1 LGLTL
6 YSWHY
11 YDSDR
16 QEPFPWRAGRDL
28 GLDQP
33 VLITEVPTAN
43 SRNKAGD
50 YLRAAR
56 QGGYDGLCLW
66 SCRARDDAT
75 DFPAA
80 AADLLARVPEMTA
93 AGLSNAA
100 SYAGGRPLAPEA
112 WFALFG
118 QNLAPALAQA
128 SGAPLPASLDG
139 TTVTVTDSAGVGQAA
154 RLLFVAPGQIN
165 FLTPA
170 ALRQGPGRV
179 TVSRL
184 DGGSATVEASIALV
198 SPGLFAANSDGRGV
212 AAALVSRVREG
223 RVVSTEFVFRCDAAG
238 RNCQPAPLDLGPE
251 GDELVLLLFGTG
263 IRGASAVSARIGGRQ
278 AAPQYAGPQGGF
290 EGLDQVNVALPRALS
305 GAGVVE
311 VALTVDGLTSNS
323 VTIQIR

>member
-1 LGLTL
+1 
-6 YSWHY
+6 
-11 YDSDR
+11 
-16 QEPFPWRAGRDL
+16 
-28 GLDQP
+28 
-33 VLITEVPTAN
+33 
-43 SRNKAGD
+43 
-50 YLRAAR
+50 
-56 QGGYDGLCLW
+56 
-66 SCRARDDAT
+66 
-75 DFPAA
+75 
-80 AADLLARVPEMTA
+80 
-93 AGLSNAA
+93 
-100 SYAGGRPLAPEA
+100 
-112 WFALFG
+112 
-118 QNLAPALAQA
+118 
-128 SGAPLPASLDG
+128 
-139 TTVTVTDSAGVGQAA
+139 VTDSAGVGQAA
-154 RLLFVAPGQIN
+154 QLLFVAPGQIN

-198 SPGLFAANSDGRGV
+198 SPGLFAANADGRGV

-263 IRGASAVSARIGGRQ
+263 IRHRADLSAVSVRIGGRQ
-278 AAPQYAGPQGGF
+278 AASQYAGPQGGF